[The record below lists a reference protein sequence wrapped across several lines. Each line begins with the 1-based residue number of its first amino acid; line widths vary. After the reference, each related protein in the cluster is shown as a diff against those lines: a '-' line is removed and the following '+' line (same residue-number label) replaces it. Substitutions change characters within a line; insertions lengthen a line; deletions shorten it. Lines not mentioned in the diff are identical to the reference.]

1 MFRTIIFILYIV
13 MPSSKFAAATALLAI
28 MTLAGGRGS
37 YQSPSV
43 AAAVMAFAPPTTTTT
58 TMQQQQ
64 YRSSSSSSSS
74 SSSRR
79 HHHLPLALFPDTLSS
94 TDDNDDDDNNHHHL
108 SFASAVANGWTPER
122 GAFAGI
128 RHRRRTST
136 TPTTTSK
143 TNTALSMMMN
153 AAIIPDGGLSPCI
166 IKVIGVGGGGCNAVD
181 RMLDTRVSGVD
192 FWALN
197 TDAQALGRSKA
208 KGAKVLNIGTSA
220 TRGLGAGGNPDVGK
234 LAAEESR
241 PEIAAM
247 VEGTDL
253 CFVTSGMGGGT
264 GSGAAP
270 VVAEV
275 SKEAG
280 ALTIGIVTKP
290 FRFEGKRRMRQAIAA
305 IERLKQHVDT
315 VIVVSNDRLLDITP
329 EDTPMNRA
337 FAVADD
343 ILRQGVVGISEIIV
357 KPGLINVDFADVRS
371 VMSDA
376 GTALMGIGI
385 GKGKTG
391 AEDAARA
398 AISSP
403 LLDSSIDNAKGVVF
417 NISGGEGLSLT
428 DVNRAARLI
437 YDSVEEDA
445 NVIFGALIDESL
457 DDSISITVLATGFAD
472 VNKQNLEFLN
482 DVVSGGMM
490 SSSANKEKRGSASTS
505 STSRTKKSG
514 SGSVA
519 GGGGGVGSR
528 STVPSMSR
536 RQQPPPV
543 YVDDDDDDDDD
554 EETEAPLS
562 NNNNNMSSGG
572 GGGDVNRVPSFLRNL
587 KRRQ

>member
-1 MFRTIIFILYIV
+1 MK
-13 MPSSKFAAATALLAI
+13 SKYAVALAALLSVSCNAFI
-28 MTLAGGRGS
+28 VQQASCTAS
-37 YQSPSV
+37 SPLFANHLDDKSHNNEDMKFTT
-43 AAAVMAFAPPTTTTT
+43 AVDNGYSPPRD
-58 TMQQQQ
+58 MKNVQ
-64 YRSSSSSSSS
+64 
-74 SSSRR
+74 
-79 HHHLPLALFPDTLSS
+79 
-94 TDDNDDDDNNHHHL
+94 
-108 SFASAVANGWTPER
+108 
-122 GAFAGI
+122 FAGI
-128 RHRRRTST
+128 RRMNSSHKSSST
-136 TPTTTSK
+136 QLRMADR
-143 TNTALSMMMN
+143 NAL
-153 AAIIPDGGLSPCI
+153 IPDGGLSPCV
-166 IKVIGVGGGGCNAVD
+166 IKVVGVGGGGCNASNASSFIYINCTANKSTQVD
-181 RMLDTRVSGVD
+181 RMLDTRVTGVD
-192 FWALN
+192 FWAIN

-208 KGAKVLNIGTSA
+208 KGARVLNIGSTA
-220 TRGLGAGGNPDVGK
+220 TRGLGAGGNPEVGRM
-234 LAAEESR
+234 AAEESR
-241 PEIAAM
+241 AEISAV

-290 FRFEGKRRMRQAIAA
+290 FRFEGRRRMKQAVEAIA
-305 IERLKQHVDT
+305 RLRDHVDT
-315 VIVVSNDRLLDITP
+315 VIVVSNDRLLDIIP

-385 GKGKTG
+385 GSGKTG
-391 AEDAARA
+391 AEDAATA

-457 DDSISITVLATGFAD
+457 EDSISITVLATGFAD
-472 VNKQNLEFLN
+472 NSKQNLEYLN
-482 DVVSGGMM
+482 DVVSGGLM
-490 SSSANKEKRGSASTS
+490 KD
-505 STSRTKKSG
+505 KKSG
-514 SGSVA
+514 KGSA
-519 GGGGGVGSR
+519 PAIP
-528 STVPSMSR
+528 TQQMSR
-536 RQQPPPV
+536 RKNTEPV
-543 YVDDDDDDDDD
+543 YDD
-554 EETEAPLS
+554 EEEYEDDKDNS
-562 NNNNNMSSGG
+562 DDESDD
-572 GGGDVNRVPSFLRNL
+572 GDDRIPSFLRGL
-587 KRRQ
+587 KRRR

>member
-1 MFRTIIFILYIV
+1 
-13 MPSSKFAAATALLAI
+13 MPSKFAASTALLAI
-28 MTLAGGRGS
+28 MTLAVGGS

-43 AAAVMAFAPPTTTTT
+43 AVVMAFAPPPPPPTT
-58 TMQQQQ
+58 TMVQQQQ

-74 SSSRR
+74 RRR

-94 TDDNDDDDNNHHHL
+94 TDDNDDDDNNHL

-128 RHRRRTST
+128 RRT
-136 TPTTTSK
+136 TPTSK
-143 TNTALSMMMN
+143 TTALSMMMN

-315 VIVVSNDRLLDITP
+315 VIVVSNDRLLDIIP

-482 DVVSGGMM
+482 DVVSGGMI
-490 SSSANKEKRGSASTS
+490 SSANKEKRGSASS
-505 STSRTKKSG
+505 SSSSSRTKKSG

-519 GGGGGVGSR
+519 GGGSVGSR

-572 GGGDVNRVPSFLRNL
+572 GGGDVDRVPSFLRNL